1 MRSIL
6 PLPLKTKQTG
16 SLLLVLP
23 AVSIAVT
30 ITQYWSSDGTRPS
43 NTVLLL
49 VVVPSI
55 VVDDTLYL

>member
-1 MRSIL
+1 MYL
-6 PLPLKTKQTG
+6 PLITKQTG
-16 SLLLVLP
+16 SLLLVLL
-23 AVSIAVT
+23 AVSTVATSTHNV
-30 ITQYWSSDGTRPS
+30 SLDGIRPS